1 MRVHWFQHVPFEG
14 LGSILPWLLQHDHT
28 VHPHCLFNNA
38 PLPDISAVDALIVMG
53 GPMSANDTAELPW
66 LAVEKQFIHHMLTA
80 GKPVLGICLGA
91 QLIASALD
99 AKVMANAEKEIGWW
113 PLKSHYNGQDSF
125 QFPERFEAFHWHGET
140 FELPTGATLL
150 ASSAAC
156 QNQAF
161 QIGQQVIG
169 LQFHL
174 ETTPASAAALL
185 ENCAEDLS
193 PARFVQSAQQI
204 QNKSTVDYRQLNE
217 LMAKL
222 LDYWLG

>member
-38 PLPDISAVDALIVMG
+38 PLPNISAVDALIVMG
-53 GPMSANDTAELPW
+53 GPMSVNDTAELPW
-66 LAVEKQFIHHMLTA
+66 LAAEKQFIGKMLAA

-91 QLIASALD
+91 QLIASALE

-113 PLKSHYNGQDSF
+113 PLKSYPGGQGCF
-125 QFPERFEAFHWHGET
+125 QFPARFEAFHWHGET
-140 FELPTGATLL
+140 FELPAGATLL

-156 QNQAF
+156 QDQAF
-161 QIGQQVIG
+161 QIGKQVIG

-185 ENCAEDLS
+185 ENCAADLS
-193 PARFVQSAQQI
+193 PASWIQSAQQI
-204 QNKSTVDYRQLNE
+204 QHKSAEDYRQLND

-222 LDYWLG
+222 LGYWLG

>member
-53 GPMSANDTAELPW
+53 GPMSVNDTADLPW
-66 LAVEKQFIHHMLTA
+66 LAAEKQFIGKMLAA

-113 PLKSHYNGQDSF
+113 PLKSHPNGQDSF

-140 FELPTGATLL
+140 FELPAGGTLL

-193 PARFVQSAQQI
+193 PASFVQSAQQI
-204 QNKSTVDYRQLNE
+204 QNKSTADFRQLND